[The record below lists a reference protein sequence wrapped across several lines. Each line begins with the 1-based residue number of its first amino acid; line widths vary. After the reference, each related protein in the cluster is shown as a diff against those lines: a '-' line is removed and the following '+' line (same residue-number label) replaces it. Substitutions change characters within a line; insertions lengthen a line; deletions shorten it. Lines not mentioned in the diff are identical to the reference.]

1 MPTGSPKPQTIATE
15 KYAKKAGWI
24 SKSYKLKKDVV
35 DEYTQACKR
44 AGVSAAGQLTTMMKS
59 FAKEVNGVKYH
70 IIEKHNRNAREELK
84 LYSFDE
90 LKDFFE
96 PNEEFEES
104 HSEWE
109 EIEDLF
115 DLREFL
121 EHEADGMEV
130 EYTIEEEPTGC

>member
-1 MPTGSPKPQTIATE
+1 MPVGSPKPQTVATE

-35 DEYTQACKR
+35 DEYTLACKR
-44 AGVSAAGQLTTMMKS
+44 AGVSAAGQLTTMMKN

-84 LYSFDE
+84 SYSFDE

-96 PNEEFEES
+96 PNEEFEILYLKES
-104 HSEWE
+104 EQ
-109 EIEDLF
+109 IED
-115 DLREFL
+115 FL
-121 EHEADGMEV
+121 TLTGAGVSSMKLMEWK
-130 EYTIEEEPTGC
+130 

>member
-1 MPTGSPKPQTIATE
+1 MPVGSPKPQTVATE

-35 DEYTQACKR
+35 DEYTLACKR
-44 AGVSAAGQLTTMMKS
+44 AGVSAAGQLTTMMKN
-59 FAKEVNGVKYH
+59 FAKEVNGVNYH

-84 LYSFDE
+84 SYSFDE